1 MLPFSSSSWRT
12 GDKEGMYTEIWQPVL
27 PPATMC
33 EQGER
38 PGSWPQAAHSTTA
51 ISLGIS
57 GQQVGLSG
65 GRDRMGVQSSP
76 RRGPIFL
83 PTRSSGSSSSSE
95 SLPDAGT
102 WRFHLAAFAPD
113 GAAAPVRRLQGGNAM
128 SAAPQSP
135 IVSPT
140 RRRYTPGFDKRN
152 DHLLGP
158 SVSIKSVTLFS
169 APESPRGTSALRA
182 SPPMLIT
189 PMTPRA
195 DQLKL
200 NTPKTPR
207 AVQSA
212 RPHTETRPTSS
223 RPLPAPPRRRQPPPP
238 STPRP
243 LPPPPPT
250 STAPTAHE
258 ASAHQQRSLLPSPP
272 PPAASDSSAAAIAT
286 EEAPA
291 RLRPASSMPR
301 PTARVFFD
309 PPHLPSPAVRLVPSS
324 SSSSALLERL
334 RLEILHSASTR
345 PVIPTLCTLHPT
357 PYTLHHTPYNLHP
370 KPYTL
375 HHTPC
380 TLHHTPYTLHPT
392 PYTLHPT
399 P

>member
-1 MLPFSSSSWRT
+1 
-12 GDKEGMYTEIWQPVL
+12 MYTEFWQPVL
-27 PPATMC
+27 TSATMC

-51 ISLGIS
+51 IWLGIS

-65 GRDRMGVQSSP
+65 GREKMGMQSSP

-95 SLPDAGT
+95 SPPDIIVAGT
-102 WRFHLAAFAPD
+102 WRFHLAAFASD
-113 GAAAPVRRLQGGNAM
+113 GAAAPA
-128 SAAPQSP
+128 AAPQSP

-195 DQLKL
+195 DQPKL

-309 PPHLPSPAVRLVPSS
+309 PPHLPSPAARLVPSS

-357 PYTLHHTPYNLHP
+357 PYTLHPT
-370 KPYTL
+370 PYTL
-375 HHTPC
+375 HS
-380 TLHHTPYTLHPT
+380 TPYTLHPRLYT
-392 PYTLHPT
+392 PHPKPYTPTPTPHTLHPN
-399 P
+399 PDNIHPAP